1 MMTGLPF
8 HTLVVVIRIITYHN
22 DDTCEPRQPT
32 TDNPLSSELN
42 IEQKTHTRTNFYFA
56 TRRRRSRRKISPGGG
71 IWRMRNL

>member
-42 IEQKTHTRTNFYFA
+42 IELDTHTHKFVLCHEA
-56 TRRRRSRRKISPGGG
+56 TTEPS
-71 IWRMRNL
+71 